1 MPDNL
6 KKEMGHFNVF
16 RIDECAC
23 KRNRPT
29 PYSRK
34 DFYKITLLK
43 GKTLIH
49 YADKTVQSDRYAL
62 LFSNPMIPYNWE
74 PQDDDQSGFFCIF
87 TEDFF
92 SQYGVLK
99 EYPMFK
105 PGHNKVY
112 ILSDEQLVE
121 VEAIYAEMYEEI
133 SSDFLFKYDAIRGLV
148 FKLIHLAIK
157 MQPAE
162 AAYYSASNGSTR
174 IASLFSELLERQFPI
189 ESTMQSMRLRSPVDF
204 AEQLSVHVNHLNRSL
219 KEITGKT
226 TSQLIAERVSQ
237 EARVLLKRTNWNISE
252 IAYSLGFEEL
262 PHFINFFKKHF
273 GQTPKAFRDR
283 TDV

>member
-29 PYSRK
+29 PFSRK
-34 DFYKITLLK
+34 DFYKISLLK

-92 SQYGVLK
+92 SQYGALK

-105 PGHNKVY
+105 PGHNKAY
-112 ILSDEQLVE
+112 ILSDEQLAE
-121 VEAIYAEMYEEI
+121 VEAIYADMHEEI
-133 SSDFLFKYDAIRGLV
+133 ASDFLYKYDVIRGLV

-162 AAYYSASNGSTR
+162 ATCYSTSNGSTR

-189 ESTMQSMRLRSPVDF
+189 ESTMQNMRLRSPVDF

-237 EARVLLKRTNWNISE
+237 EARILLKRTNWNISE

-262 PHFINFFKKHF
+262 SHFINFFKKHF

-283 TDV
+283 VDV

>member
-92 SQYGVLK
+92 SQYGMLK

-112 ILSDEQLVE
+112 ILSDEQLK
-121 VEAIYAEMYEEI
+121 EAETIYTDMYKEI
-133 SSDFLFKYDAIRGLV
+133 SSDFLYKYDAIRGLV

-157 MQPAE
+157 MQPFE
-162 AAYYSASNGSTR
+162 AACYSASNGSTR

-189 ESTMQSMRLRSPVDF
+189 ESTMQSMKLRSPVDF

-237 EARVLLKRTNWNISE
+237 EARTLLKHTSWNISE

-262 PHFINFFKKHF
+262 SHFINFFKKNF
-273 GQTPKAFRDR
+273 NQTPKAFRDR
-283 TDV
+283 ADV

>member
-1 MPDNL
+1 MPNNL

-29 PYSRK
+29 PFSRK
-34 DFYKITLLK
+34 DFYKISLLK

-92 SQYGVLK
+92 SQYGALK

-105 PGHNKVY
+105 PGHNKAY
-112 ILSDEQLVE
+112 ILSDEQLAE
-121 VEAIYAEMYEEI
+121 VEAIYADMHEEI
-133 SSDFLFKYDAIRGLV
+133 ASDFLYKYDVIRGLV

-162 AAYYSASNGSTR
+162 ATCYSTSNGSTR

-189 ESTMQSMRLRSPVDF
+189 ESTMQNMRLRSPVDF

-237 EARVLLKRTNWNISE
+237 EARILLKRTNWNISE

-262 PHFINFFKKHF
+262 SHFINFFKKHF

-283 TDV
+283 VDV